1 MAELLGPPGFLIC
14 SSEAFELTRAWGVC
28 RLQVRLEAL
37 HEGGLLS
44 DDELGS
50 LAANDPECFAPFE
63 DTVADCYEFKAA
75 LPQGVATLELIHTNR
90 QATSAFKLVTLSE
103 GIAKDKAFARQAKR
117 KFAWVALEL
126 GV

>member
-1 MAELLGPPGFLIC
+1 MAPPGFLIC

-50 LAANDPECFAPFE
+50 LE

-75 LPQGVATLELIHTNR
+75 LPQGVATLELIHTNP
-90 QATSAFKLVTLSE
+90 QATKAFKLVTLSE
-103 GIAKDKAFARQAKR
+103 GMAKDKAFARQAKR